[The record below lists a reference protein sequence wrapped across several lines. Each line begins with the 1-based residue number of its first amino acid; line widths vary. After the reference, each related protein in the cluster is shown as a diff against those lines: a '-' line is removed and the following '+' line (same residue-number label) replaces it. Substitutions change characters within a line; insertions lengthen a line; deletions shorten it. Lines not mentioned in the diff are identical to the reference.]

1 MIEDKDMNI
10 NYIRSKEN
18 SAYIMMNNCSEDNYT
33 KHKKSI
39 TEEEI

>member
-18 SAYIMMNNCSEDNYT
+18 SAYIMMKNCSEDNYVE
-33 KHKKSI
+33 HKKSI